1 MGTGDSGTAGT
12 EDQGNSG
19 YRKLEEQWAQRTTE
33 TVSTKNQRNSGH
45 RAPEEQWVKRIRRT
59 EDQRNSE
66 YRGPE
71 KRRTRG
77 PEEQ

>member
-1 MGTGDSGTAGT
+1 M
-12 EDQGNSG
+12 
-19 YRKLEEQWAQRTTE
+19 AQRTTE

-59 EDQRNSE
+59 EDQRNTG

-71 KRRTRG
+71 QRRTRG